1 MTGQI
6 SLFRTPDSKCSQSM
20 YTRQCGDVV
29 QWWMRGRLPDR
40 YQYQSVTTT
49 RALKPHR
56 MSVKVLSVPDS
67 STAAAAETKDRLDTT
82 VDERHIANRVADTR
96 WDVPAVSTVD
106 EWHIANR
113 VVDTRWDVP
122 AVSTVD
128 EWHIANRV
136 ADTRWDVPA
145 VSTVDDALPLSFTM
159 DYVVQD
165 AGMRPC
171 PDTWK
176 FRVATSSIQE
186 SGTSQARKAK
196 IILFLWILMP
206 M

>member
-106 EWHIANR
+106 
-113 VVDTRWDVP
+113 
-122 AVSTVD
+122 
-128 EWHIANRV
+128 
-136 ADTRWDVPA
+136 
-145 VSTVDDALPLSFTM
+145 DALPLSFTM